1 MNHMDKITA
10 LHTAARRYCEAR
22 FHEWV
27 QVYEDLQRR
36 ENWQVQKLFEPG
48 WDYSDEAYRTFPR
61 YRVAKNALIE
71 IERFQ
76 ADSGMSLPRMRE
88 SLVAASAK
96 AETGLQTELTN
107 KLAQAAIR
115 EEAEDFRVY
124 VGALEL

>member
-1 MNHMDKITA
+1 
-10 LHTAARRYCEAR
+10 
-22 FHEWV
+22 
-27 QVYEDLQRR
+27 
-36 ENWQVQKLFEPG
+36 
-48 WDYSDEAYRTFPR
+48 
-61 YRVAKNALIE
+61 
-71 IERFQ
+71 
-76 ADSGMSLPRMRE
+76 MRE